1 MKTLKRYANRRLYDS
16 DTSKTITLEDVASM
30 ILQGE
35 EIKVVDNLSGNDI
48 TPKILGQTFL
58 KVSLGQRNEDFSNF
72 MLTALIRETG
82 RDISAL
88 FERLVLGG
96 IGSGYLNRDRVE
108 KIIQSMVELGDLKS
122 EDFGAYRDDLL
133 KNLAMRASEKKD
145 QILRDLEKISETL
158 TESGEKP
165 SISEINDRIKEVA
178 DRLQENKSFPS
189 LRDASDSPGGVAQA
203 ESEKSD
209 TGSKD

>member
-1 MKTLKRYANRRLYDS
+1 MKVLKRYANRRLYDP
-16 DTSKTITLEDVASM
+16 DTSKTITLEDVATM

-35 EIKVVDNLSGNDI
+35 EVRVIDNLSGGDI

-96 IGSGYLNRDRVE
+96 IGSGYLNQERVE
-108 KIIQSMVELGDLKS
+108 KIIQSMVDLGDLKPS
-122 EDFGAYRDDLL
+122 EIGSYRDDLL
-133 KNLAMRASEKKD
+133 KNLAIRASEKKV
-145 QILRDLEKISETL
+145 QILKDLEKLSETL
-158 TESGEKP
+158 TESSDSP
-165 SISEINDRIKEVA
+165 SIGEISDRIREVA
-178 DRLQENKSFPS
+178 ERLQEKSKP
-189 LRDASDSPGGVAQA
+189 
-203 ESEKSD
+203 
-209 TGSKD
+209 

>member
-1 MKTLKRYANRRLYDS
+1 MKVLKRYANRRLYDP
-16 DTSKTITLEDVASM
+16 DTSKTITLEDVATM

-35 EIKVVDNLSGNDI
+35 EVRVIDNLSGGDI

-96 IGSGYLNRDRVE
+96 IGSGYLNQDRVE
-108 KIIQSMVELGDLKS
+108 KIIQSMVDLGDLKPHEIGS
-122 EDFGAYRDDLL
+122 YRDDLL
-133 KNLAMRASEKKD
+133 KNLAIRASEKKD
-145 QILRDLEKISETL
+145 QILKDLEKLSETL
-158 TESGEKP
+158 AESSESP
-165 SISEINDRIKEVA
+165 SIGEISERIREVA
-178 DRLQENKSFPS
+178 ERLQEKS
-189 LRDASDSPGGVAQA
+189 
-203 ESEKSD
+203 KN
-209 TGSKD
+209 

>member
-1 MKTLKRYANRRLYDS
+1 MKVLKRYANRRLYDP
-16 DTSKTITLEDVASM
+16 DTSKTITLEDVATM

-35 EIKVVDNLSGNDI
+35 EVKVIDNLSGSDI

-96 IGSGYLNRDRVE
+96 IGSGFLNQERVE
-108 KIIQSMVELGDLKS
+108 KIIQSMVELGNLKS
-122 EDFGAYRDDLL
+122 EEIGGYRDDLL
-133 KNLAMRASEKKD
+133 KNLALRASEKKD
-145 QILRDLEKISETL
+145 QILKDLEKLSATL
-158 TESGEKP
+158 TESSSESPTIGEAT
-165 SISEINDRIKEVA
+165 DRFREVA
-178 DRLQENKSFPS
+178 ERLQEKNDK
-189 LRDASDSPGGVAQA
+189 Q
-203 ESEKSD
+203 EKSEKHEKPKP
-209 TGSKD
+209 KDELGENR

>member
-1 MKTLKRYANRRLYDS
+1 MKILKRYANRRLYDP
-16 DTSKTITLEDVASM
+16 DTSKTITLEDVAEM

-82 RDISAL
+82 RDISSL

-96 IGSGYLNRDRVE
+96 IGAGYLNPERVE
-108 KIIQSMVELGDLKS
+108 KIIQSMVELGDLRP
-122 EDFGAYRDDLL
+122 EQFGPYRDDLL
-133 KNLAMRASEKKD
+133 KNLALRASERKD
-145 QILRDLEKISETL
+145 QILKDLEKISEAL
-158 TESGEKP
+158 NDSQEKP
-165 SISEINDRIKEVA
+165 SISEISDQIKKVA
-178 DRLQENKSFPS
+178 KRLQENK
-189 LRDASDSPGGVAQA
+189 G
-203 ESEKSD
+203 
-209 TGSKD
+209 

>member
-1 MKTLKRYANRRLYDS
+1 MKVLKRYANRRLYDS
-16 DTSKTITLEDVASM
+16 DTSKTITLEDVAKM

-35 EIKVVDNLSGNDI
+35 EIRVIDNLSGNDI

-96 IGSGYLNRDRVE
+96 IGSGYLNQERVE

-122 EDFGAYRDDLL
+122 EDFGSYRDDLL

-145 QILRDLEKISETL
+145 QILKDLEKLSETL
-158 TESGEKP
+158 SKSGEQP
-165 SISEINDRIKEVA
+165 SISEISDKIKAVA
-178 DRLQENKSFPS
+178 DRLQEKPREKP
-189 LRDASDSPGGVAQA
+189 LEKESD
-203 ESEKSD
+203 
-209 TGSKD
+209 

>member
-1 MKTLKRYANRRLYDS
+1 MKVLKRYANRRLYDP

-72 MLTALIRETG
+72 MLTSLIRETG

-96 IGSGYLNRDRVE
+96 IGSGYLNHERVE
-108 KIIQSMVELGDLKS
+108 RIIQSMVELGDLKP

-145 QILRDLEKISETL
+145 QILRDLEKLSETL
-158 TESGEKP
+158 SESGEQP
-165 SISEINDRIKEVA
+165 SISEISDRIKEVA
-178 DRLQENKSFPS
+178 DRLQDRGTKS
-189 LRDASDSPGGVAQA
+189 
-203 ESEKSD
+203 
-209 TGSKD
+209 GS